1 MNNSLI
7 NRNTT
12 VLVLIILILGFIY
25 MNLENNKSMTG
36 GVDCEAFAPVVKK
49 LIGKD
54 MLYSFT
60 IGSTPGI
67 IIYIILILILL
78 FFAWTWG
85 KYELTY
91 VGVKV
96 PLIGDL
102 GSTVGLSG
110 HTIIDWAAAALYKFY
125 LVRNDTYFYGNT
137 NAPGASGTTT
147 TEDQK
152 ELLDIIH
159 LIRTPA
165 YKPTV
170 DNFCEQIQPCSQ
182 LTACGC
188 KGAIACTDPKKL
200 SPAAAA
206 LLSTPSKQKQL
217 EQFYGIIPKCC
228 CVLSQKT
235 YSPTAANM
243 KDPKKAGKTNPN
255 YGLNIHACHSGND
268 TVGGINDAIKK
279 SSDNPEVNASGT
291 VQASNPDAECAN
303 VDCTAEPDYALLATP
318 AFDGKGN
325 MTNTYA
331 QLGKSIISK
340 IIQNTPSADL
350 INAYNQST
358 FNSANVRNIG
368 VNTSLSDY
376 VNLSFSPSN
385 INTTVNTVPMVNTTN
400 QSFTTQRTVDPNTGK
415 ITISLAMGNAGPSVS
430 MTDYSNYINTQVNT
444 GQSPSALDMN
454 NALRVPA
461 PSASA
466 NGPNSSGFTSKIPKD
481 AKKIK
486 KNKQ

>member
-1 MNNSLI
+1 
-7 NRNTT
+7 
-12 VLVLIILILGFIY
+12 
-25 MNLENNKSMTG
+25 MTG

-49 LIGKD
+49 LISKD

-78 FFAWTWG
+78 FFTWTWG
-85 KYELTY
+85 KYELSY
-91 VGVKV
+91 VGVKI
-96 PLIGDL
+96 PLIGDV
-102 GSTVGLSG
+102 GSMVGLSG
-110 HTIIDWAAAALYKFY
+110 HTIIDWAASALYKFY

-137 NAPGASGTTT
+137 NAPGASGSTTP
-147 TEDQK
+147 EDQK
-152 ELLDIIH
+152 ELIEIIK

-200 SPAAAA
+200 TPAAAA
-206 LLSTPSKQKQL
+206 LLALPSKQKQL

-228 CVLSQKT
+228 CVLAQAT

-243 KDPKKAGKTNPN
+243 KDPKKAGKLNPN
-255 YGLNIHACHSGND
+255 YGLNIHSCQSGSD
-268 TVGGINDAIKK
+268 TVGGINAVLN
-279 SSDNPEVNASGT
+279 SPSVNAVGK
-291 VQASNPDAECAN
+291 VQAANPSAECAN
-303 VDCTAEPDYALLATP
+303 VDCTGEPDYALMATP

-325 MTNTYA
+325 MTAAYA
-331 QLGKSIISK
+331 NLGKSIISK

-350 INAYNQST
+350 INAYQQST
-358 FNSANVRNIG
+358 FNSANAKKLDI
-368 VNTSLSDY
+368 NTALSDF
-376 VNLSFSPSN
+376 VNLSFSPSY
-385 INTTVNTVPMVNTTN
+385 IKQTTNSIPTVSTTN
-400 QSFTTQRTVDPNTGK
+400 QSFTTQRSVDPNTGK
-415 ITISLAMGNAGPSVS
+415 VTISLGMSNAGPSVS
-430 MTDYSNYINTQVNT
+430 MTDYSNYINTQVMV
-444 GQSPSALDMN
+444 GQSPSALDN
-454 NALRVPA
+454 NSALKEPS

-466 NGPNSSGFTSKIPKD
+466 SGPTKAGFTSKLSKD

-486 KNKQ
+486 K